1 MCGKLSSNNS
11 PIHRTTNGKRS
22 AFPTPRL
29 SIPKIAY
36 LSNPQKNCSSTV
48 LRFTSC
54 SAEDFACQCKDSIIV
69 NYLAPC
75 ASQTCPK
82 DDLASTSFHLTLTLS
97 ESHHPDV
104 IFDIS
109 LLFPSSLLFYR
120 LFSINK
126 TDKNNKKKD
135 EQLTFFTR
143 FSIPGHRR
151 RHLRPVRRFRPVR
164 HRRNTKLSRV
174 YPS

>member
-1 MCGKLSSNNS
+1 MCGKLFSNNS
-11 PIHRTTNGKRS
+11 PIHRTTNRKRS
-22 AFPTPRL
+22 ASSTSRF

-36 LSNPQKNCSSTV
+36 LLNPQKNCSSTV

-54 SAEDFACQCKDSIIV
+54 SPEDFACQCKDSIIV

-82 DDLASTSFHLTLTLS
+82 DDLASTSFHLTLTL
-97 ESHHPDV
+97 PDLTI
-104 IFDIS
+104 IFDI
-109 LLFPSSLLFYR
+109 LFPFPSPLLFYR
-120 LFSINK
+120 LLSINK

-143 FSIPGHRR
+143 FSVPGHRR
-151 RHLRPVRRFRPVR
+151 RHLRPVRRFWPVR